1 MRREEKLQ
9 RPSLAQWFAGPEDA
23 WVGRFG
29 WLCGYSADAD
39 FLDLAAEIFTRQT
52 AAQRAHAGGIAL
64 GVMLDPG
71 NPAIS
76 MLEAPGVAHLPIRA
90 DIEKKFALLHAKVAL
105 LGFRHRDHAGEWMV
119 RLIVSTG
126 NWTRQTIEE
135 SLDLVWC
142 VDVYSRDLH
151 EAHSPNEE
159 TQHRCADIAAAR
171 GMLERLSV
179 LFDTRLLDAA
189 APVRKRDTGLGIDDV
204 SDWIARCVK
213 HAPNGIARFV
223 HNEDKS
229 LLDQLPER
237 IAQAGIDVA
246 SNRLAMG
253 SGFYE
258 STEQSNAVPTTLSAI
273 VANLK
278 TNKLLSANPTV
289 DVFVNPLA
297 CQAVAQN
304 AKAMVK
310 ANMTIRAAAQPP
322 TIFGDGRARALHAKF
337 LLGYKARSD
346 SPYCLSAWVY
356 LGSGNLT
363 EPGFQRAARQGGNLE
378 AGVVFSTSDLIWT
391 REQEFEPH
399 HFIENVLPVHRRDTL
414 EPDALNAGGDMPE
427 REDVYLAAPV
437 AWLAWH
443 PTGDDSGELAASDDA
458 QGAFDVI
465 GMSGEACA
473 RKSGGYIFLW
483 HGPRPRVVTV
493 RWQTGDHV
501 AVTDVPVVD
510 EFGRVAA
517 AALAALEL
525 EEAWW
530 QLASFPQPP
539 GDDVDGGEA
548 DVDGTPNPAAPRGEH
563 SRARY
568 AVREM
573 MTFIERLAERQTA
586 VAEPDW
592 SAWCCRLEQTLA
604 LLADSDGVRAF
615 REMQLDPLAA
625 LRVESFR
632 PTYAEHGET
641 PHGQVYEA
649 LLDRIGERWQMARTE
664 PIGEAS

>member
-1 MRREEKLQ
+1 MKREQKLAS
-9 RPSLAQWFAGPEDA
+9 PSLAQWFAGPEDA

-29 WLCGYSADAD
+29 WLCGYSAGAD
-39 FLDLAAEIFTRQT
+39 FLDLAAELFTRQT
-52 AAQRAHAGGIAL
+52 AAQRAHVGGIAL

-90 DIEKKFALLHAKVAL
+90 DSNRKFTLLHAKVAL
-105 LGFRHRDHAGEWMV
+105 LGFRHRERAGDWTV

-126 NWTRQTIEE
+126 NWTGQTIEE
-135 SLDLVWC
+135 SLDLAWC
-142 VDVYSRDLH
+142 VDVCSRDLP
-151 EAHSPNEE
+151 EGDLPDKE
-159 TQHRCADIAAAR
+159 TLDRCADIAAAR
-171 GMLERLSV
+171 GMLERLAT
-179 LFDTRLLDAA
+179 LFDKSLLDAA
-189 APVRKRDTGLGIDDV
+189 GPVRECETGLAMDEV
-204 SDWIARCVK
+204 SKWIEKCK
-213 HAPNGIARFV
+213 EHAPYGVARFV
-223 HNEDKS
+223 HNEDRS
-229 LLDQLPER
+229 LLDQLPDQ
-237 IAQAGIDVA
+237 IKQAGIAVPG
-246 SNRLAMG
+246 NWLAMG

-258 STEQSNAVPTTLSAI
+258 SAGQSNAVPATLAAI

-278 TNKLLSANPTV
+278 AEKLLSASANV

-304 AKAMVK
+304 AKAMNE
-310 ANMTIRAAAQPP
+310 ANMKIRAAAQPSA
-322 TIFGDGRARALHAKF
+322 IFSDNRARALHAKF

-363 EPGFQRAARQGGNLE
+363 APGFQRSAREGGNLE
-378 AGVVFSTSDLIWT
+378 AGVIFAPSDLVWS
-391 REQEFEPH
+391 REHDFEPH
-399 HFIENVLPVHRRDTL
+399 QFVENVLPVHWRDTL
-414 EPDALNAGGDMPE
+414 KPDALTAGDDMPE

-437 AWLAWH
+437 GWLAWQ
-443 PTGDDSGELAASDDA
+443 PTGDESGELSASADV

-465 GMSGEACA
+465 GVSGEPCA
-473 RKSGGYIFLW
+473 RNADTNAFLW
-483 HGPRPRVVTV
+483 TGPRPRIVTV
-493 RWQTGDHV
+493 RWQMGDSV
-501 AVTDVPVVD
+501 AVADVPVVD

-517 AALAALEL
+517 AALPALEL

-530 QLASFPQPP
+530 HLASFPQPP
-539 GDDVDGGEA
+539 GDDVDGS
-548 DVDGTPNPAAPRGEH
+548 DTDIDGAPNDAVPSGKH
-563 SRARY
+563 QRARY

-625 LRVESFR
+625 LRDGSFR
-632 PTYAEHGET
+632 PTYAESATKPYGE
-641 PHGQVYEA
+641 VYEA
-649 LLDRIGERWQMARTE
+649 LLDRIGEKWQMTGME

>member
-1 MRREEKLQ
+1 MSRDQKLA
-9 RPSLAQWFAGPEDA
+9 PLSLAQWFAGPEDA

-39 FLDLAAEIFTRQT
+39 FLDLAAEFFTRQT
-52 AAQRAHAGGIAL
+52 AAQRAHAGSIAL
-64 GVMLDPG
+64 SVMLDAG

-90 DIEKKFALLHAKVAL
+90 EIEKRFALLHAKVAL
-105 LGFRHRDHAGEWMV
+105 LGFRHRDRAGEWMV

-135 SLDLVWC
+135 SLDLAWC
-142 VDVYSRDLH
+142 VDVYSRDLP
-151 EAHSPNEE
+151 EAHSPDEE
-159 TQHRCADIAAAR
+159 TLHRCADIEAAR
-171 GMLERLSV
+171 GMLERLSR

-189 APVRKRDTGLGIDDV
+189 AQVRERDTGLAIDDV
-204 SDWIARCVK
+204 SAWIAQCVK
-213 HAPNGIARFV
+213 HAPNGVARFV
-223 HNEDKS
+223 HNEDES

-246 SNRLAMG
+246 SNRLAIG

-258 STEQSNAVPTTLSAI
+258 SAVQSNAVPTTLSAI
-273 VANLK
+273 VARLK
-278 TNKLLSANPTV
+278 TNKLLSANPAV
-289 DVFVNPLA
+289 DVFVNPRA
-297 CQAVAQN
+297 CQAVAQS
-304 AKAMVK
+304 AKAMNK
-310 ANMTIRAAAQPP
+310 ANMTIRAAAQPA
-322 TIFGDGRARALHAKF
+322 TIFSDSQTRALHAKF
-337 LLGYKARSD
+337 LLGYKARND

-363 EPGFQRAARQGGNLE
+363 GPGFQRAARHGGNLE
-378 AGVVFSTSDLIWT
+378 AGVVFSASDLVWS

-399 HFIENVLPVHRRDTL
+399 HFVENVLPVHRRDTL
-414 EPDALNAGGDMPE
+414 EPDALSAGGDMPE
-427 REDVYLAAPV
+427 REDAYLAAPV
-437 AWLAWH
+437 AWFAWH
-443 PTGDDSGELAASDDA
+443 PTGDDSGELSVSDDA
-458 QGAFDVI
+458 RGAFEVV
-465 GMSGEACA
+465 GVSGEACA
-473 RKSGGYIFLW
+473 RKSGANIFLW
-483 HGPRPRVVTV
+483 HGLRPRVVSV
-493 RWQTGDHV
+493 RWQAGDRV
-501 AVTDVPVVD
+501 AIADIPVVD

-517 AALAALEL
+517 AALPALEL

-539 GDDVDGGEA
+539 GDDVDGG
-548 DVDGTPNPAAPRGEH
+548 DTDIDGTPHAAPPRGEH

-573 MTFIERLAERQTA
+573 MNFIERLAERQTA
-586 VAEPDW
+586 VAEPYW

-632 PTYAEHGET
+632 PTYAECGET
-641 PHGQVYEA
+641 PHGHAYEA
-649 LLDRIGERWQMARTE
+649 LLDRIGERWQMARAE

>member
-1 MRREEKLQ
+1 MSRDEKLAS
-9 RPSLAQWFAGPEDA
+9 PSLAQWFAGPEDA

-39 FLDLAAEIFTRQT
+39 FLDLAAELFTRQT

-90 DIEKKFALLHAKVAL
+90 DIDKKFALLHAKVAL
-105 LGFRHRDHAGEWMV
+105 LGFRHRERAGDWMV

-135 SLDLVWC
+135 SLDLAWC
-142 VDVYSRDLH
+142 VDVRSRDLP
-151 EAHSPNEE
+151 EAHSPDEE
-159 TQHRCADIAAAR
+159 TLHRCADIAAAR
-171 GMLERLSV
+171 GMLERLAA

-189 APVRKRDTGLGIDDV
+189 APVRERETGLAIGDV
-204 SDWIARCVK
+204 SAWIRQCCE
-213 HAPNGIARFV
+213 HATNGVPRFV
-223 HNEDKS
+223 HNEDRS

-258 STEQSNAVPTTLSAI
+258 SAAQSNAVPATLAAI
-273 VANLK
+273 VASLK
-278 TNKLLSANPTV
+278 ANMLLCANSAV

-297 CQAVAQN
+297 CQAVAQS
-304 AKAMVK
+304 AKAMNK
-310 ANMTIRAAAQPP
+310 ANMTIRAAAQPA
-322 TIFGDGRARALHAKF
+322 TIFRDGRARALHAKF

-363 EPGFQRAARQGGNLE
+363 GPGFQRAARQGGNLE
-378 AGVVFSTSDLIWT
+378 AGVVFATADLVWS
-391 REQEFEPH
+391 REREFEPH
-399 HFIENVLPVHRRDTL
+399 HFLENVLPVHRRDTL
-414 EPDALNAGGDMPE
+414 EPHALTAGGDMPE

-437 AWLAWH
+437 GWLAWH

-465 GMSGEACA
+465 GVSGEPCT
-473 RKSGGYIFLW
+473 RNTDGNVFLW

-493 RWQTGDHV
+493 RWQAGDRVLV
-501 AVTDVPVVD
+501 ADVPVVD

-517 AALAALEL
+517 AALPALEL

-530 QLASFPQPP
+530 HLANFPQPP
-539 GDDVDGGEA
+539 GDDVDGG
-548 DVDGTPNPAAPRGEH
+548 DTDIDGAPNPAALNGKH
-563 SRARY
+563 QRARY

-586 VAEPDW
+586 VVEPDW

-615 REMQLDPLAA
+615 REMQLDPISA

-632 PTYAEHGET
+632 PTYAESAAT
-641 PHGQVYEA
+641 PHGQEYEA
-649 LLDRIGERWQMARTE
+649 LLDRIAERWQMAQTE